1 MIESHFFD
9 GLGPPLVVATHMRS
23 GTHLTMDFVRRQFL
37 SFRSWKWPVEA
48 NDMLYLALDVLSVLE
63 ANWGEARARRILSRP
78 PRALIKTH
86 WTDPGLLR
94 LREKQPYFADFLEEG
109 AVFVHVVRHPLRV
122 LESMWAWDVSQR
134 SVADIKPDRFW
145 LEKKVGYWVWHTEAW
160 LERHGAIRIRFED
173 LVADTSAVLNRL
185 EHAIGEDAQRRTPL
199 LPPKLRGL
207 WHSRCNRLL
216 GIRPTST
223 EILSLTK
230 AAPFR
235 GQSAD
240 IAREV
245 LDKKA
250 GSLLRQLS
258 YDE

>member
-1 MIESHFFD
+1 
-9 GLGPPLVVATHMRS
+9 
-23 GTHLTMDFVRRQFL
+23 
-37 SFRSWKWPVEA
+37 
-48 NDMLYLALDVLSVLE
+48 
-63 ANWGEARARRILSRP
+63 
-78 PRALIKTH
+78 
-86 WTDPGLLR
+86 
-94 LREKQPYFADFLEEG
+94 
-109 AVFVHVVRHPLRV
+109 
-122 LESMWAWDVSQR
+122 MWAWDVSQR
-134 SVADIKPDRFW
+134 PVADIRPDRFW

-235 GQSAD
+235 DQSAD
-240 IAREV
+240 VARDV

-250 GSLLRQLS
+250 GSLMRQLS
-258 YDE
+258 YEE